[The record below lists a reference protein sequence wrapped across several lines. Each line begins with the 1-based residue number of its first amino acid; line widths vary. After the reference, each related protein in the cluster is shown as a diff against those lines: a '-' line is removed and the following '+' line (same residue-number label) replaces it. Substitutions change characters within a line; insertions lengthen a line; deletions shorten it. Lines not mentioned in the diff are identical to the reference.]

1 MGYVIF
7 SQRRLNI
14 MNFIDDS
21 TALKADLMAPYFFL
35 KNVISYC
42 NLMKYYY

>member
-21 TALKADLMAPYFFL
+21 TALKAGLMAVFL
-35 KNVISYC
+35 LFKKTISY
-42 NLMKYYY
+42 

>member
-21 TALKADLMAPYFFL
+21 TALKAGLMAMFFFL
-35 KNVISYC
+35 RKSY
-42 NLMKYYY
+42 LIEI